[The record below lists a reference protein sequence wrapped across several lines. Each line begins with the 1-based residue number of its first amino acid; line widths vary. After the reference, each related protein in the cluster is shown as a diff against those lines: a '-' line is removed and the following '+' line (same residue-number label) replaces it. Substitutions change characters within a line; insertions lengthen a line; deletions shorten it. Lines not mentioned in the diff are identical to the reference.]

1 MGQRKDSAAGV
12 IPVHKKNNGE
22 FIFCL
27 IRDKNGFWGFPKGH
41 QDVGEIEEATA
52 IRELEEEAGI
62 KDVDLDQ
69 QTFSETYVH
78 DRNGEKIEKT
88 VTYFLGFV
96 PNMTNA
102 TPDEF
107 KKEITEMRWLSYPEA
122 VATIRPQTQPLLE
135 EAWEYL
141 QKSLE

>member
-1 MGQRKDSAAGV
+1 MERRKDSAVGV
-12 IPVHKKNNGE
+12 IPVYKKGKGE
-22 FIFCL
+22 FLFCL
-27 IRDKNGFWGFPKGH
+27 IQDENGFWGFPKGH
-41 QDVGEIEEATA
+41 QDEGEREETTA
-52 IRELEEEAGI
+52 LRELEEEAGI
-62 KDVDLDQ
+62 KEVDLEQ
-69 QTFSETYVH
+69 QTFRETYVH

-107 KKEITEMRWLSYPEA
+107 KKEIPEMRWLSYSEA